1 MTQEIVD
8 LGDPSFQA
16 DPHPA
21 YASWRRTGPV
31 RQARLPSGVTAWVIT
46 RYEDARRALTD
57 PRLSKRSYPMGSS
70 ETATDSGSAAE
81 TQAVGGSRTAGAA
94 PAADLAAGIGAAISK
109 HMLAVDPPD
118 HTRLRRLVSAAFTA
132 RRIEALR
139 PRIEQIATELLDAV
153 EGRERGDLIDAF
165 AFPLPIQV
173 ICELL
178 GVPAEDRDDF
188 REWSNAVVAGSQ
200 AGPKLAPALE
210 AMVRYIRTLLAERR
224 ARPGDD
230 LLSGLIQVRD
240 AEDRLTEEELSS
252 MVFLLLVAG
261 HETTVNLIGNG
272 TYLLLKDRAAW
283 DELRADRA
291 LLPGAIEEF
300 LRYEGPV
307 ETATFRTATEDVAIG
322 GVTIPAGDPV
332 LVMLLSANRDA
343 DQFPGADELRLDR
356 PASHHLAFG
365 HGIHYCLGAPLA
377 RLEAQIAFTA
387 LLDRHPE
394 LRLDVPAEELRW
406 RPGLLLR
413 GLEGLPV
420 RW

>member
-1 MTQEIVD
+1 MTPELVD
-8 LGDPSFQA
+8 LGDPAFQA
-16 DPHPA
+16 DPHPS
-21 YASWRRTGPV
+21 YASWRGTGPV
-31 RQARLPSGVTAWVIT
+31 RRARLPSGLEAWLIT
-46 RYEDARRALTD
+46 RYDDARRALTD
-57 PRLSKRSYPMGSS
+57 PRLSKKSFPMGS
-70 ETATDSGSAAE
+70 G
-81 TQAVGGSRTAGAA
+81 QAGGGSRTAGTAP
-94 PAADLAAGIGAAISK
+94 PAAMGPGIGAAISK

-118 HTRLRRLVSAAFTA
+118 HTRLRRLVSAAFTG

-139 PRIEQIATELLDAV
+139 PRIEQIAAELLDGIEKEKKV
-153 EGRERGDLIDAF
+153 DLIDAF

-200 AGPKLAPALE
+200 AGPKLGPAIE
-210 AMVRYIRTLLAERR
+210 AMVGYIHTLLAERR
-224 ARPGDD
+224 AKPGDD

-272 TYLLLKDRAAW
+272 AYLLLRDRAEW
-283 DELRADRA
+283 ERLGADRG

-307 ETATFRTATEDVAIG
+307 ETATFRVATEDVEIG

-332 LVMLLSANRDA
+332 VVSLLSANRDT
-343 DQFPGADELRLDR
+343 DQYPDADELRLDR
-356 PASHHLAFG
+356 PNSHHLAFG

-387 LLDRHPE
+387 LLDRHPD
-394 LRLDVPAEELRW
+394 LRLDIPAEDLRW

-413 GLEGLPV
+413 GLEELPV
-420 RW
+420 SL